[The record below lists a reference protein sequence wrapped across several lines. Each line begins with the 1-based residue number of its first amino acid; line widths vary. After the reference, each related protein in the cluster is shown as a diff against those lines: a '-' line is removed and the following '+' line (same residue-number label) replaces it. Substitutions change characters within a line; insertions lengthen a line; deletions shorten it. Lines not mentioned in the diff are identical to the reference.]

1 MSGTVISMRQDA
13 LLVGP
18 TTITLPT
25 PEANT
30 NPRALAEVGGQ
41 AITKDG
47 SNAVVGSQTIQAG
60 AGAVTVEGTPISL
73 DESAIVIGTNTVALP
88 QPASSPSVQTP
99 STSQLASFP
108 GQDISLSSGT
118 ANPNTQTQA
127 SPTQA
132 NTTAFPI
139 TSRTIQTSLIV
150 SATSTGS
157 SQLASSAL
165 TTNQPSNSF
174 PILNAGGH
182 TFTALPGNN
191 SGLEIDGSTIT
202 PGAQAVT
209 IDGDSYSINTENT
222 LIIDGSAFPVA
233 TGNGNGALTAGG
245 ETFKPLA
252 SDMISIDG
260 YTITVSGPGV
270 LRGTRKILLETGGLM
285 IDSSTYAFAAPVNPG
300 PITGTAAQQSAPL
313 PSVFIIDGQT
323 FTANTSGLA
332 ISNTEV
338 MVGGSAIT
346 INGTTISLDLSTLAV
361 GSDRIAIASVS
372 DLGPA
377 LFGAVPIAT
386 TAASTTAA
394 ASTSNSMATTSVSTP
409 PFTVLHPTPTSGGMG
424 FVSGTEALR
433 WAWIVSDF
441 GMMMWMVS

>member
-1 MSGTVISMRQDA
+1 MRQDA
-13 LLVGP
+13 LLVG
-18 TTITLPT
+18 TATIALPA
-25 PEANT
+25 PEANS

-41 AITKDG
+41 TIIRDG
-47 SNAVVGSQTIQAG
+47 SNAVVGGQTIQAG
-60 AGAVTVEGTPISL
+60 GGALTVEGTPIAL
-73 DESAIVIGTNTVALP
+73 AGSAIVIGTNTVTLP
-88 QPASSPSVQTP
+88 QPTSSPSVQVP
-99 STSQLASFP
+99 STSQPASFTSQ
-108 GQDISLSSGT
+108 GSSTSSGT
-118 ANPNTQTQA
+118 ANPNTQTPA
-127 SPTQA
+127 SPTGA
-132 NTTAFPI
+132 STTAFSV
-139 TSRTIQTSLIV
+139 TSTTIETSPV
-150 SATSTGS
+150 ASATSVGP
-157 SQLASSAL
+157 SQLTSSAL

-174 PILNAGGH
+174 PTLNAGGY

-191 SGLEIDGSTIT
+191 SGLEISGSTIT

-209 IDGDSYSINTENT
+209 IDGVSYSINTNNT
-222 LIIDGSAFPVA
+222 LVVDGSTFPVA
-233 TGNGNGALTAGG
+233 TGTGDGFLTAGG

-252 SDMISIDG
+252 SDMVSIDG

-270 LRGTRKILLETGGLM
+270 LQGNRKILLETGGLM

-300 PITGTAAQQSAPL
+300 PITGTMSQQSAPL

-361 GSDRIAIASVS
+361 GSDQIPIASVS

-394 ASTSNSMATTSVSTP
+394 PSTTNSVATTPFTP
-409 PFTVLHPTPTSGGMG
+409 SFTVLKPTSTSDGTG
-424 FVSGTEALR
+424 FVSGTEAVR
-433 WAWIVSDF
+433 WAWIVS
-441 GMMMWMVS
+441 GLCLMIWMVS

>member
-1 MSGTVISMRQDA
+1 MRQDA
-13 LLVGP
+13 LLVG
-18 TTITLPT
+18 TATIALPA
-25 PEANT
+25 PDANS

-41 AITKDG
+41 AITRDG

-88 QPASSPSVQTP
+88 QPASSPSPQVP
-99 STSQLASFP
+99 STSQPASFTS
-108 GQDISLSSGT
+108 QESSFSPGT
-118 ANPNTQTQA
+118 ANPSTQTQTSPIEA
-127 SPTQA
+127 S
-132 NTTAFPI
+132 TTAFSV
-139 TSRTIQTSLIV
+139 TSRTIQTSPVV
-150 SATSTGS
+150 SATSTAP
-157 SQLASSAL
+157 SQFTSSAII
-165 TTNQPSNSF
+165 TNQPSNSF

-182 TFTALPGNN
+182 TFTALPGKN
-191 SGLEIDGSTIT
+191 SGLEINGSTII

-209 IDGDSYSINTENT
+209 LNGESYSINTNNT
-222 LIIDGSAFPVA
+222 LVIGGSAFPVA
-233 TGNGNGALTAGG
+233 TGNGDGALTAGG

-270 LRGTRKILLETGGLM
+270 LQGNRKILLETGGLM

-300 PITGTAAQQSAPL
+300 PITGSMSQQSAQL

-346 INGTTISLDLSTLAV
+346 INGTKISLDLSTLAV
-361 GSDRIAIASVS
+361 GSDRIPIASVS

-394 ASTSNSMATTSVSTP
+394 ASTTSSLANTPFNSP
-409 PFTVLHPTPTSGGMG
+409 PFTVLQPTPTSDGAGFISGM
-424 FVSGTEALR
+424 EAVR
-433 WAWIVSDF
+433 WVWVVTVPCMMVWILS
-441 GMMMWMVS
+441 

>member
-13 LLVGP
+13 LLLG
-18 TTITLPT
+18 TTTVALPT
-25 PEANT
+25 PEANS

-47 SNAVVGSQTIQAG
+47 SSAVVGGQTIQAG

-73 DESAIVIGTNTVALP
+73 GGSAIVIGTNTVALP
-88 QPASSPSVQTP
+88 QPASSPSVQVP
-99 STSQLASFP
+99 STSQPASFTS
-108 GQDISLSSGT
+108 QESSLSPTT
-118 ANPNTQTQA
+118 ANPGTQAQA
-127 SPTQA
+127 SPTELS
-132 NTTAFPI
+132 TTGFPV
-139 TSRTIQTSLIV
+139 TSSTIQTSPVV
-150 SATSTGS
+150 SATSVGP
-157 SQLASSAL
+157 SQLTSSAL

-174 PILNAGGH
+174 PILNAGGQ

-191 SGLEIDGSTIT
+191 SGLEINGSTIT

-209 IDGDSYSINTENT
+209 VDGESYSINANNT
-222 LIIDGSAFPVA
+222 LVIGGSTFPVA
-233 TGNGNGALTAGG
+233 TGNGDGFLTAGG

-270 LRGTRKILLETGGLM
+270 LQGNRKILLETGGLM

-300 PITGTAAQQSAPL
+300 PITGTMSQQSAPL

-332 ISNTEV
+332 ISNTKV

-346 INGTTISLDLSTLAV
+346 INGTTISLDLSTLVV
-361 GSDRIAIASVS
+361 GSDPIPIASVS

-394 ASTSNSMATTSVSTP
+394 ASTTHSLATTP
-409 PFTVLHPTPTSGGMG
+409 AFTVLPPTSTSGGTG
-424 FVSGTEALR
+424 FVSGMEAVR
-433 WAWIVSDF
+433 WAWIVSGF